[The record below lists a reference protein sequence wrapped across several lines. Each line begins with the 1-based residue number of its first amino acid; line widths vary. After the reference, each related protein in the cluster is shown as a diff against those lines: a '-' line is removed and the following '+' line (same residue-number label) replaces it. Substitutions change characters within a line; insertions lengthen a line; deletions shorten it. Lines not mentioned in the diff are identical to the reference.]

1 LRVRRHALAE
11 RLTFGRMAPGIG
23 VSDMARSVAFYTEVL
38 GFEVSFQN
46 GDPVQFTLLERDK
59 TELHLLLAP
68 GHRGPAF
75 NVAHLIVDDVD
86 ALHARCVAAG
96 APVIKALADK
106 DYGMRAFVFADPDG
120 NRIDVGTPD

>member
-1 LRVRRHALAE
+1 MSIS
-11 RLTFGRMAPGIG
+11 FGRMAPGLG
-23 VSDMARSVAFYTEVL
+23 VTDMARSVAFYTEIL
-38 GFEVSFQN
+38 GFEVAFQN
-46 GDPVQFTLLERDK
+46 GDPVIFTLLERDK
-59 TELHLLLAP
+59 AELHLLLAS

-96 APVIKALADK
+96 APIIKALADK

-120 NRIDVGTPD
+120 NCIDVGQTDS

>member
-1 LRVRRHALAE
+1 MSIS
-11 RLTFGRMAPGIG
+11 FGRMAPGIG
-23 VSDMARSVAFYTEVL
+23 VTDMARSVAFYTDVL
-38 GFEVSFQN
+38 GFEVTFQN
-46 GDPVQFTLLERDK
+46 GNPVIFSLLERDK
-59 TELHLLLAP
+59 AELHLLLAP

-96 APVIKALADK
+96 VPIIKALADK

-120 NRIDVGTPD
+120 NCIDVGMPD